1 MEKNVRIYVSEV
13 MNMKLNTKRVF
24 LIGLAFMSISS
35 FWQMY
40 DQIIPLMLEDTFNL
54 NATII
59 GFIMSV
65 DNILALFMLPLFG
78 TLSDKID
85 TRLGKREP
93 FILAGTLFAV
103 VFLLLIPLANE
114 LRSLAFFIIALA
126 LTLIAMQSY
135 RSPAVALMPD
145 LTPKPLRS
153 KANAIINLMGTLGGI
168 ISLLLI
174 KFLVPDGVKN
184 YFPLF
189 VSLAA
194 IMLTCVSILVLTIK
208 EKKLREEM
216 PAEEED
222 EEQSSVNELGKDVK
236 RSLTFILLSIAFW
249 FMGYNAVTTTFSRY
263 AAQMWGKGAAGSATL
278 MLIAT
283 AVAAIAFLPVGHFS
297 SKLGRKKM
305 ITFGVCLLGGS
316 FLAAG
321 FIREMSIIAYILFGL
336 VGIAWASINV
346 NSYPMVVEMS
356 KGGDVGKYTGIYYTF
371 SMSAQIVTPI
381 LSGFFIDMFGY
392 VILFPY
398 AFACCILAFLT
409 FSQVRHGD
417 NKPKEVKGIEAFNVE
432 D

>member
-1 MEKNVRIYVSEV
+1 
-13 MNMKLNTKRVF
+13 MKLNTKRVF
-24 LIGLAFMSISS
+24 FIGLAFMSISA

-40 DQIIPLMLEDTFNL
+40 DQIIPLMLQGTFNL
-54 NATII
+54 NATIV
-59 GFIMSV
+59 GFIMSL

-93 FILAGTLFAV
+93 FILAGTIFAIT
-103 VFLLLIPLANE
+103 FLLMIPLANE
-114 LRSLAFFIIALA
+114 LKSLGFFIVALG

-174 KFLVPDGVKN
+174 KFLVPEGTKVN

-194 IMLTCVSILVLTIK
+194 IMLTCVAILIITIK
-208 EKKLREEM
+208 EKKLASEM
-216 PAEEED
+216 PTEKEEETD
-222 EEQSSVNELGKDVK
+222 QPVNELAKDVK
-236 RSLTFILLSIAFW
+236 RSLMFILLSITFW
-249 FMGYNAVTTTFSRY
+249 FMGYNAVTTAFSRY
-263 AAQMWGKGAAGSATL
+263 AAAMWGRGAAGSATL

-283 AVAAIAFLPVGHFS
+283 AVAALAFIPVGQLS
-297 SKLGRKKM
+297 SKFGRKKM
-305 ITFGVCLLGGS
+305 IIFGVCLLGGS
-316 FLAAG
+316 FFFAG
-321 FIREMSIIAYILFGL
+321 FIREMSLIAYVLFGL

-371 SMSAQIVTPI
+371 SMSAQIITPI
-381 LSGFFIDMFGY
+381 LSGVFIDWLGY
-392 VILFPY
+392 QVLFPY
-398 AFACCILAFLT
+398 ACVCCALALSSF
-409 FSQVRHGD
+409 VRVQHGD
-417 NKPKEVKGIEAFNVE
+417 NKPEAVKGIEAFNVE